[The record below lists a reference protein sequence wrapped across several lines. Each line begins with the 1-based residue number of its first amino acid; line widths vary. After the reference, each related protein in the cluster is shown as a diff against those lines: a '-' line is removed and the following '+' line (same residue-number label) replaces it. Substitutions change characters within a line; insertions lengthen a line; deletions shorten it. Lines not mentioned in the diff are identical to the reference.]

1 MNVVPQAGGGA
12 RRALCAGAVLMA
24 LATIIGALA
33 AHVLRERLA
42 AARYEVLQTAV
53 SYQFIQ
59 ALGLLLLGALARQG
73 ASRLLRLAADLL
85 LAGVLLFSGSLYLL
99 LAGAPRAIGALTPL
113 GGLCLIA
120 GWLLAAVALWR
131 RPVPG
136 PAPGPE

>member
-1 MNVVPQAGGGA
+1 MIAGAQSGRGA
-12 RRALCAGAVLMA
+12 RRALCAGAALMA
-24 LATIIGALA
+24 LATVIGALA

-53 SYQFIQ
+53 LYQFIQ

-73 ASRLLRLAADLL
+73 ADRLLRIAADLL

-131 RPVPG
+131 RPS
-136 PAPGPE
+136 PGPE